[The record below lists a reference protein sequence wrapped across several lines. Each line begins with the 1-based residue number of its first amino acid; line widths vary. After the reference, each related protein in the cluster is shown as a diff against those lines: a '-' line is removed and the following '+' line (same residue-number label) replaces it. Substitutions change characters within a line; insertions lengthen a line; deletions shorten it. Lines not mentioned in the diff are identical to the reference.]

1 MPTRTDTDDRY
12 FTDRFQAMP
21 RDGYTAMFARMLDH
35 PGIDVRTG
43 TDFHDIDPADR
54 GALTVYTGPIDAY
67 FGHRFGAL
75 PYRSLTF
82 AHETL
87 PQRQFQPVGVVNY
100 PDPDVPFTRITEYK
114 HLTGQDH
121 PMTAITREYPS
132 DRGDPYYPIPCPENQ
147 ALFRRYQT
155 LADAEPN
162 VIFAGRLGSY
172 RYYNMDQV
180 VAQALALHRRM
191 MAVPVHA

>member
-1 MPTRTDTDDRY
+1 
-12 FTDRFQAMP
+12 
-21 RDGYTAMFARMLDH
+21 
-35 PGIDVRTG
+35 
-43 TDFHDIDPADR
+43 
-54 GALTVYTGPIDAY
+54 
-67 FGHRFGAL
+67 
-75 PYRSLTF
+75 
-82 AHETL
+82 
-87 PQRQFQPVGVVNY
+87 
-100 PDPDVPFTRITEYK
+100 
-114 HLTGQDH
+114 
-121 PMTAITREYPS
+121 MTAITREYPS

-147 ALFRRYQT
+147 ALFRRYQA